1 MVPPFKRFLDTITS
15 PELTTT
21 SARHRYAISVGS
33 LVLLSGTLCEIFSW
47 HHIPLPFTLR
57 TLSSTPPGNEYKRP
71 HNSQGSSSQTKA
83 LFVLRL
89 LSLLPILA
97 STPNNN
103 TFSTP
108 NSTSNNTPGTST
120 DGDNAQRPLND
131 PEATK
136 YILAYNPVNRTAN
149 LIIVPNDF
157 VPVIAAY
164 GADTAYRHFQSEVKE
179 QHEGLAKIFSKYP
192 DRDAAKMQKIGAAQE
207 LLTILSSA
215 HSSSFQD
222 VMVNDLGFMENSFIS
237 AWSLAEK
244 AFNQLQEAIPATHSK
259 VNSLVTRYRKFRDD
273 NDRRQKER
281 GDQNVPPVAVANTT
295 PVDGQTTNPSTAST
309 TLQSAA
315 TIRSGPIRGR
325 RRGLSIAGRTVN
337 SSVHA
342 PPNPDQDVAMADLS
356 SSVDPNA
363 TPTTPANPPGTK
375 SRKERS
381 RSKKS
386 EKRVVVDENTPAPAL
401 TATIVQEVS
410 AQAQAIAKTVP
421 RKRTIS
427 VDADS
432 SAAKAA
438 RLEDSLK
445 HKSLE
450 ELASMATNVMTL
462 DRESLWALFTLGNH
476 YRDVVLPGL
485 SLDDPSTLTT
495 SALVDTIVM
504 LQNRMRSNTVESL
517 LNLRNVQD
525 SAFLLVD
532 LLREHQDRLQDF
544 SDKGGQTLSEIAKAK
559 DEVLPP
565 TDPYPTPT
573 EEDKVLDEAEPL
585 GDAATVVAH
594 VSAPP
599 SLAPSEQSFPDS
611 EASYQT
617 A

>member
-21 SARHRYAISVGS
+21 SARHRYAIS
-33 LVLLSGTLCEIFSW
+33 GTSIKGPTTHRDL
-47 HHIPLPFTLR
+47 HRRPKH
-57 TLSSTPPGNEYKRP
+57 SSYFDYF
-71 HNSQGSSSQTKA
+71 
-83 LFVLRL
+83 LF
-89 LSLLPILA
+89 LPILA

-108 NSTSNNTPGTST
+108 NSSSNNTPGTST

-149 LIIVPNDF
+149 LVIVPNDF
-157 VPVIAAY
+157 VPGVSPCFFCETQRHRPSPCPAQSSQPTQPTQRS
-164 GADTAYRHFQSEVKE
+164 DTHFQWPNISGQQNIGQKKYQASGSDFQSEVKD
-179 QHEGLAKIFSKYP
+179 QHEALAKIFSKYP

-222 VMVNDLGFMENSFIS
+222 VMVNDIGFMENSFIS
-237 AWSLAEK
+237 ARSLAEK

-259 VNSLVTRYRKFRDD
+259 VNSLVARYRKFRDD

-295 PVDGQTTNPSTAST
+295 PADGQTTNSSTAPT
-309 TLQSAA
+309 ILQPAA
-315 TIRSGPIRGR
+315 TIRSEPIRGR
-325 RRGLSIAGRTVN
+325 GRGLSVAGRTVN
-337 SSVHA
+337 SSAHA

-363 TPTTPANPPGTK
+363 TPTTPANPSGTK

-386 EKRVVVDENTPAPAL
+386 EKRVVVDENTPATAL
-401 TATIVQEVS
+401 TATIVREVG

-432 SAAKAA
+432 SAAKVA

-450 ELASMATNVMTL
+450 ELTSMATNVMTL
-462 DRESLWALFTLGNH
+462 DRESLWALFTLGDH

-495 SALVDTIVM
+495 SALVDTIRI
-504 LQNRMRSNTVESL
+504 LARRLAQGAPGSPSG
-517 LNLRNVQD
+517 
-525 SAFLLVD
+525 
-532 LLREHQDRLQDF
+532 LLRQGR
-544 SDKGGQTLSEIAKAK
+544 S
-559 DEVLPP
+559 
-565 TDPYPTPT
+565 
-573 EEDKVLDEAEPL
+573 
-585 GDAATVVAH
+585 
-594 VSAPP
+594 
-599 SLAPSEQSFPDS
+599 DS
-611 EASYQT
+611 E
-617 A
+617 

>member
-1 MVPPFKRFLDTITS
+1 
-15 PELTTT
+15 
-21 SARHRYAISVGS
+21 
-33 LVLLSGTLCEIFSW
+33 
-47 HHIPLPFTLR
+47 
-57 TLSSTPPGNEYKRP
+57 
-71 HNSQGSSSQTKA
+71 
-83 LFVLRL
+83 
-89 LSLLPILA
+89 
-97 STPNNN
+97 
-103 TFSTP
+103 
-108 NSTSNNTPGTST
+108 
-120 DGDNAQRPLND
+120 
-131 PEATK
+131 
-136 YILAYNPVNRTAN
+136 
-149 LIIVPNDF
+149 
-157 VPVIAAY
+157 
-164 GADTAYRHFQSEVKE
+164 
-179 QHEGLAKIFSKYP
+179 
-192 DRDAAKMQKIGAAQE
+192 
-207 LLTILSSA
+207 
-215 HSSSFQD
+215 
-222 VMVNDLGFMENSFIS
+222 MVNDIGFMENSFIS
-237 AWSLAEK
+237 ARSLAEK

-259 VNSLVTRYRKFRDD
+259 VNSLVARYRKFRDN

-281 GDQNVPPVAVANTT
+281 GDQNVPPVAVATTT
-295 PVDGQTTNPSTAST
+295 PVDGQTTNSSTAPT
-309 TLQSAA
+309 TLQPAA

-325 RRGLSIAGRTVN
+325 GRGLSVAGRTVN
-337 SSVHA
+337 SSAHA

-386 EKRVVVDENTPAPAL
+386 EKRVVVDENAPATAL
-401 TATIVQEVS
+401 TATIVQEVG

-421 RKRTIS
+421 RKRTVS

-432 SAAKAA
+432 SAAKVA

-450 ELASMATNVMTL
+450 ELTSMATNVMTL
-462 DRESLWALFTLGNH
+462 DRESLWALFTLGDH

-559 DEVLPP
+559 DEVLASA
-565 TDPYPTPT
+565 DPYPTPM

>member
-1 MVPPFKRFLDTITS
+1 MS
-15 PELTTT
+15 
-21 SARHRYAISVGS
+21 SAV
-33 LVLLSGTLCEIFSW
+33 V
-47 HHIPLPFTLR
+47 
-57 TLSSTPPGNEYKRP
+57 
-71 HNSQGSSSQTKA
+71 
-83 LFVLRL
+83 
-89 LSLLPILA
+89 
-97 STPNNN
+97 
-103 TFSTP
+103 
-108 NSTSNNTPGTST
+108 
-120 DGDNAQRPLND
+120 
-131 PEATK
+131 
-136 YILAYNPVNRTAN
+136 
-149 LIIVPNDF
+149 
-157 VPVIAAY
+157 AAY
-164 GADTAYRHFQSEVKE
+164 GADTAFRHFQSEVKD
-179 QHEGLAKIFSKYP
+179 QHEALAKIFSKYP
-192 DRDAAKMQKIGAAQE
+192 DRDAAKMLKIGAAQE

-237 AWSLAEK
+237 ARSLAEK
-244 AFNQLQEAIPATHSK
+244 AFNQLQEAIPASHSK
-259 VNSLVTRYRKFRDD
+259 VNSLVARYRKFRDD

-281 GDQNVPPVAVANTT
+281 GDQNVPPAAVANTT
-295 PVDGQTTNPSTAST
+295 PVDGQSTNPSTAST
-309 TLQSAA
+309 TLQPAA
-315 TIRSGPIRGR
+315 TIRSGPVQGRG
-325 RRGLSIAGRTVN
+325 RGLSVAGRTVN
-337 SSVHA
+337 SSAHA

-386 EKRVVVDENTPAPAL
+386 EKRVVVDENTPATVL
-401 TATIVQEVS
+401 TATIVQEVG

-432 SAAKAA
+432 SAAKVA

-450 ELASMATNVMTL
+450 ELTSMATNVMTL
-462 DRESLWALFTLGNH
+462 DRESLWALFTLGDH

-485 SLDDPSTLTT
+485 SLDDSSTLTT

-544 SDKGGQTLSEIAKAK
+544 TDKGGQTLSDIAKAK
-559 DEVLPP
+559 DEVLASS
-565 TDPYPTPT
+565 DPYPTPM

-599 SLAPSEQSFPDS
+599 SLAPSEQSYPDS
-611 EASYQT
+611 ETSYQT

>member
-1 MVPPFKRFLDTITS
+1 MCPGQFCNHPVRNPIADTGMLALRQCHSDT
-15 PELTTT
+15 EVAL
-21 SARHRYAISVGS
+21 AR
-33 LVLLSGTLCEIFSW
+33 
-47 HHIPLPFTLR
+47 
-57 TLSSTPPGNEYKRP
+57 
-71 HNSQGSSSQTKA
+71 
-83 LFVLRL
+83 
-89 LSLLPILA
+89 LPIAIRLATSGKRYDSVDSSLRPKHSSYFDYFLFLPTLA
-97 STPNNN
+97 STPHNN

-108 NSTSNNTPGTST
+108 NSSSNNTPGTST

-131 PEATK
+131 PKATK

-149 LIIVPNDF
+149 LVIVPNDF
-157 VPVIAAY
+157 VPGVSPCFFC
-164 GADTAYRHFQSEVKE
+164 DTQRHRPSPCPAQSSQPTEPTQRSDTSSRNK
-179 QHEGLAKIFSKYP
+179 FP

-222 VMVNDLGFMENSFIS
+222 VMVNDIGFMENSFIS
-237 AWSLAEK
+237 ARSLAEK

-259 VNSLVTRYRKFRDD
+259 VNSLVARYRKFRDD

-295 PVDGQTTNPSTAST
+295 PVDGQTTNLSTAPST
-309 TLQSAA
+309 LQPAA
-315 TIRSGPIRGR
+315 TIRSGPVRGR
-325 RRGLSIAGRTVN
+325 GRGLSVAGRTVN
-337 SSVHA
+337 SSAHA

-363 TPTTPANPPGTK
+363 TPVTPANPPGTK

-386 EKRVVVDENTPAPAL
+386 EKRVVVDENTPATAL
-401 TATIVQEVS
+401 TATIVQEVG

-421 RKRTIS
+421 RKHTIS

-432 SAAKAA
+432 SAVKVA

-450 ELASMATNVMTL
+450 ELTSMATNVMTL
-462 DRESLWALFTLGNH
+462 DRESLWALFTLGDH

-495 SALVDTIVM
+495 SALVDTI
-504 LQNRMRSNTVESL
+504 
-517 LNLRNVQD
+517 

-559 DEVLPP
+559 DEVLASA
-565 TDPYPTPT
+565 DPYPTPM